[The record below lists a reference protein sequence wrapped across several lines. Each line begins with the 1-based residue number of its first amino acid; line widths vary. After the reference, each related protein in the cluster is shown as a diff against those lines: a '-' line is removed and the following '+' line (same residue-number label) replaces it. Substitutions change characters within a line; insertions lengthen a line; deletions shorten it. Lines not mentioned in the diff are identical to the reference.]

1 MVDRIA
7 ALMGQETASTSMTAR
22 AAQMLGHPDA
32 LSQIGGKQE
41 QFSFSSILS
50 EAIDGV
56 HKSQTASKT
65 LQQAY
70 QSGDPSVGIEETMV
84 AMNKASLS
92 VQMLAQARN
101 KVVAAYNDVMNM
113 PV

>member
-7 ALMGQETASTSMTAR
+7 ALMGQETASTGMTR

-32 LSQIGGKQE
+32 LSGMRGQQQE
-41 QFSFSSILS
+41 KFSFSNMLN
-50 EAIDGV
+50 EAINGV
-56 HKSQTASKT
+56 HQAQVNSGTMAR
-65 LQQAY
+65 AY
-70 QSGDPSVGIEETMV
+70 QAGDPNVGIEETMV